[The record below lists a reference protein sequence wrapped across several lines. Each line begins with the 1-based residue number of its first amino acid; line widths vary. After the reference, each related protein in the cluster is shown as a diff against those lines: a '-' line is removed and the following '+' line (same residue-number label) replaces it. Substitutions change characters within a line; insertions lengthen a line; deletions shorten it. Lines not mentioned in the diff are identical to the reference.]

1 MKAITPAD
9 LVRARLPS
17 FERRVAAALRSI
29 EEASVGNTL
38 GVSFSS
44 GKDSTVVL
52 DLVRRVVPD
61 VSTAFFDSGCEYE
74 STYEVVAHYG
84 VQTIYLERSL
94 PELCRYVGAW
104 GAEAECPGAEVSFS
118 HYLIDEPSRRWAFQD
133 GLSVIVL
140 GLRAQESKGRKM
152 NVRRRGSFYEVG
164 THSCRLR
171 LLPIASW
178 SHDDVWAYVASRGLK
193 YNAAYDKMAELG
205 IPRDSW
211 RVSTLMGMCGAATMG
226 RYSYLAQV
234 DPKKYNE
241 LVRDFPKIAE
251 YL

>member
-1 MKAITPAD
+1 MAHAQLSSFK
-9 LVRARLPS
+9 RRLS
-17 FERRVAAALRSI
+17 DSLRLIGAVAKDH
-29 EEASVGNTL
+29 VL
-38 GVSFSS
+38 GVSFSG

-52 DLVRRVVPD
+52 DLVRQVAPD
-61 VSTAFFDSGCEYE
+61 VATAFFDSECEYDA
-74 STYEVVAHYG
+74 TYEVVEHYG
-84 VQTIYLERSL
+84 VQIIHLERSL

-104 GAEAECPGAEVSFS
+104 GAEAECPGAEISFT

-152 NVRRRGSFYEVG
+152 NVRRRGDFYEVES
-164 THSCRLR
+164 HSCRLR

-178 SHDDVWAYVASRGLK
+178 SHDDVWAYIASRGLK
-193 YNAAYDKMAELG
+193 YNAAYDKMAKLG